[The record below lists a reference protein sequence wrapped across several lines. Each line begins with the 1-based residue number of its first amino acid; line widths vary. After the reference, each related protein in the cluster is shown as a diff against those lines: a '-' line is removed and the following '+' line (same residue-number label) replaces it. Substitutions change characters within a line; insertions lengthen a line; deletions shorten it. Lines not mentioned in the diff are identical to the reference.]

1 MTTVI
6 SHFFDAL
13 NKEEKKLIPRLADD
27 HLGIELRCALSE
39 LDWYHYNISK
49 TQAPSDDEQK
59 GYYILQL
66 GVTRLVY
73 LALISRPSF
82 DVPVVSFPRQPELSM
97 VVLQA
102 ASALGIIQHGR
113 RIAQCAAMGIGEISM
128 DDRGEFN
135 IKFPT
140 KLMDNSGHEADVFER
155 LVLESQQRF
164 GSIMKTKPF
173 QKLEKEV
180 EEKLSELVYPWGT
193 HFIGYNADP
202 LLDDYFYG
210 LAYHHMRLQDGFDSF
225 HYALKFGG
233 IRYQHYMLALTFV
246 VSTYIR
252 HEKFAEVLANKNQS
266 TKLENVLTITSDITQ
281 FVKDLQTA
289 VNYFG
294 SAYEDFEE
302 LKMDDAKTVFNVLSC
317 GRHSTD
323 LVSAPGSPMPLIV
336 QCSDQGFIRCLAGAR
351 SEPVRYLL
359 EALRHHFPLDYDRN
373 QCSREG
379 SLQKAIKRILG
390 KAFTH
395 LNFQDNLKAKM
406 AGKFLTDIDLVVIEK
421 NTGIVL
427 LCQLKHQDLYG
438 FNLHAEKIRGE
449 RLVGQ
454 TQEWLIAVDRWL
466 EEIGMDGLR
475 NSLRLGN
482 DVPTLQVH
490 RLVISKH
497 FAHQLREISSH
508 QNTLYTN
515 WPQLVLATEAASRN
529 NSRRG
534 LVDLVNLLQE
544 IPKQQSTYEYKSEE
558 KTKWCVGD
566 LTFSTFQSE

>member
-1 MTTVI
+1 MTTVT

-13 NKEEKKLIPRLADD
+13 NKEEKKLIPRLVDD
-27 HLGIELRCALSE
+27 HLGIDLRCALSE

-49 TQAPSDDEQK
+49 SQTPSDEEQK
-59 GYYILQL
+59 SYYILQL

-73 LALISRPSF
+73 LALTSRPSF
-82 DVPVVSFPRQPELSM
+82 DVPVVSFPRQPALSM
-97 VVLQA
+97 AVLQA
-102 ASALGIIQHGR
+102 ASSLGIIQHGR
-113 RIAQCAAMGIGEISM
+113 RIAQCTAMGIGEISA

-135 IKFPT
+135 IKLPT
-140 KLMDNSGHEADVFER
+140 KLMDNSGHEADVLER
-155 LVLESQQRF
+155 FVVESKQWF
-164 GSIMKTKPF
+164 GSLMKTKSF

-180 EEKLSELVYPWGT
+180 EERLSELVYPWGT
-193 HFIGYNADP
+193 HFIGYDADP

-252 HEKFAEVLANKNQS
+252 HEKFSEALANKNQS

-294 SAYEDFEE
+294 STYEDFEE
-302 LKMDDAKTVFNVLSC
+302 LKMDDAQTVFNVLSC

-323 LVSAPGSPMPLIV
+323 LISAPGSPMPLIV

-373 QCSREG
+373 QHSREG

-395 LNFQDNLKAKM
+395 LDFQDNLKVKM

-466 EEIGMDGLR
+466 EQIGMDGLR
-475 NSLRLGN
+475 HSLRLGN

-490 RLVISKH
+490 QLVISKH
-497 FAHQLREISSH
+497 FAHQLRDISSH
-508 QNTLYTN
+508 RNTLYTN
-515 WPQLVLATEAASRN
+515 WPQLVLATEAASRK
-529 NSRRG
+529 SARRG
-534 LVDLVNLLQE
+534 LVDLVNYLQK
-544 IPKQQSTYEYKSEE
+544 IPEKQSTYEYKSEE
-558 KTKWCVGD
+558 KTKWRVGD
-566 LTFSTFQSE
+566 LTFTIFQSE